1 MDIEGST
8 AVNMGVWVFFQHS
21 RGMNFG
27 YSANEKISGSH
38 DNYILIFG
46 IVTML
51 HNGCTN
57 LYSYPLVVSASSLC
71 SYQPL
76 LGFVS
81 FEKNH

>member
-1 MDIEGST
+1 MDNEGST

-21 RGMNFG
+21 HGKNFV
-27 YSANEKISGSH
+27 YNANEKISGSH

-57 LYSYPLVVSASSLC
+57 LYSYSLVVSASLC